1 MARQWCS
8 WATLTLLGT
17 EFSFLFLFFFVLSV
31 EMIFSVNE
39 MKSTLSQSCVPT

>member
-1 MARQWCS
+1 MARPWCS

-31 EMIFSVNE
+31 ELVFSVNE
-39 MKSTLSQSCVPT
+39 MRNILSQSCIAT